1 MPLIFFYHDY
11 YFGFLELLLLSE
23 FKWLLSW
30 HRFKK
35 NKTKQDKLHLPIQ
48 STSISHFINFEFLS
62 PNIQMNQDIF
72 KVCLE
77 NRTSFNFFNFFPNLS
92 CYFKLNTSENWH
104 LVKIFWKL
112 QNFVLVLVW
121 PKAGCIV
128 SILIPNT
135 NCYFRW
141 LWSCNID

>member
-1 MPLIFFYHDY
+1 MITILVFWNCFLCQSLNDFLAGTGLKRTKQNKISCIFLYSQHQSLISLTLSFFPQT
-11 YFGFLELLLLSE
+11 
-23 FKWLLSW
+23 FKWI
-30 HRFKK
+30 
-35 NKTKQDKLHLPIQ
+35 KTYL
-48 STSISHFINFEFLS
+48 
-62 PNIQMNQDIF
+62 
-72 KVCLE
+72 VCLQ

-92 CYFKLNTSENWH
+92 CCFMLNTSENWH